1 MIPIDPEGARR
12 LDDPAFV
19 TRLDPSGM
27 LRRVA
32 EFPAQFAVRP
42 GAAEIHDLEQLPP
55 ARHLWIAAMGG
66 SAFAGE
72 MLAAGLYASGIETSL
87 IRGYQLPAAAQAD
100 DWLLAMS
107 YSGNTEE
114 VLSVFEAAE
123 DRGLRRVAIASG
135 GELAR
140 RAGAARVPLL
150 MLTGGSPPR
159 AAAGYGYAA
168 AFEVGARLLALGTG
182 TPEWLTDPGVLAA
195 HLSKCA
201 DLWGPDVP
209 AERNEAKRIALALDG
224 RLAVV
229 YCGVGPPE
237 AAALRWRTQINENA
251 KALCHTAAVPELDH
265 NEVVGWS
272 GPDDLVKTSTVV
284 FLREGDEDPGT
295 RRRLAATREWLD
307 RRGVTTL
314 EARGEGESP
323 LERLW
328 WLCHLGDWVS
338 VYLGALRGVD
348 PTPVTA
354 IDELKSRLSAMSE
367 ESK

>member
-1 MIPIDPEGARR
+1 MALIDAARARQLDDLAFVSR
-12 LDDPAFV
+12 LDSA
-19 TRLDPSGM
+19 GM
-27 LRRVA
+27 LQRVA

-42 GAAEIHDLEQLPP
+42 SGEELHDLEQLPP

-72 MLAAGLYASGIETSL
+72 MLAAGLYVSGVETSL
-87 IRGYQLPAAAQAD
+87 IRGYQLPAAARPG
-100 DWLLAMS
+100 DWLLTIS

-114 VLSVFEAAE
+114 ALSVFDEAEA
-123 DRGLRRVAIASG
+123 RGLSRVAITSG
-135 GELAR
+135 GALAE
-140 RAGAARVPLL
+140 RARAAGVPLL
-150 MLTGGSPPR
+150 MLIGGSPPR
-159 AAAGYGYAA
+159 AAAGLAYAA

-182 TPEWLTDPGVLAA
+182 SPEWLTDPGMLGQ
-195 HLSKCA
+195 HLSRCA
-201 DLWGPDVP
+201 GLWGPEAP
-209 AERNEAKRIALALDG
+209 TERNEAKQIALALDG
-224 RLAVV
+224 RLPVI
-229 YCGVGPPE
+229 YSGVGPPE

-272 GPDDLVKTSTVV
+272 GPDDFVRSATVV
-284 FLREGDEDPGT
+284 FLREGEEDPGT
-295 RRRLAATREWLD
+295 KRRLSATREWLEG
-307 RRGVTTL
+307 RGVVTL
-314 EARGEGESP
+314 LARGEGGSP

-354 IDELKSRLSAMSE
+354 IDELKSRLKEMS
-367 ESK
+367 

>member
-1 MIPIDPEGARR
+1 MTPIDPVLARR
-12 LDDPAFV
+12 LDDPLFV
-19 TRLDPSGM
+19 SRLDSAGM

-32 EFPAQFAVRP
+32 EFPAQFDVRP
-42 GAAEIHDLEQLPP
+42 SSNEIHDLEQLAP

-72 MLAAGLYASGIETSL
+72 MLAAGLYASGVETSL
-87 IRGYQLPAAAQAD
+87 IRGYQLPAAARPE
-100 DWLLAMS
+100 DWLLAIS

-114 VLSVFEAAE
+114 ALSVFDEAE
-123 DRGLRRVAIASG
+123 DRGLTRVAITSG
-135 GELAR
+135 GALAD
-140 RAGAARVPLL
+140 RARAARVPLL
-150 MLTGGSPPR
+150 SLVGGSPPR
-159 AAAGYGYAA
+159 AAAGWVYAA
-168 AFEVGARLLALGTG
+168 AFEVGARLLAMGTG
-182 TPEWLTDPGVLAA
+182 TPEWLTDPGILGRHLAR
-195 HLSKCA
+195 CA
-201 DLWGPDVP
+201 GLWGPEIPSDQ
-209 AERNEAKRIALALDG
+209 NEAKQIALALDG
-224 RLAVV
+224 RLPVV
-229 YCGVGPPE
+229 YSGVGPPE

-272 GPDDLVKTSTVV
+272 GPDDFVRNATVV

-295 RRRLAATREWLD
+295 TRRLSATREWLD
-307 RRGVTTL
+307 RRGVATL
-314 EARGEGESP
+314 EAVGEGESP

-354 IDELKSRLSAMSE
+354 IDELKNRLKEMS
-367 ESK
+367 